1 MHECLDRKQKNTNI
15 TPNLFRDLTAPYVQE
30 NHTLHTEQTHQITSY
45 NNNQQQQQIL

>member
-1 MHECLDRKQKNTNI
+1 MFGPKTKEYKYNTK
-15 TPNLFRDLTAPYVQE
+15 FVQRLTAPYVQE